1 MKKKE
6 KKKAISHKGR
16 VNKNKNPR
24 MSNLEKQNLIK
35 DLVIQEKVEK
45 EERLKGKSEIF
56 YPTLVQSLL
65 QDLNTGETETL

>member
-1 MKKKE
+1 
-6 KKKAISHKGR
+6 
-16 VNKNKNPR
+16 

-56 YPTLVQSLL
+56 YPTLVRSLL